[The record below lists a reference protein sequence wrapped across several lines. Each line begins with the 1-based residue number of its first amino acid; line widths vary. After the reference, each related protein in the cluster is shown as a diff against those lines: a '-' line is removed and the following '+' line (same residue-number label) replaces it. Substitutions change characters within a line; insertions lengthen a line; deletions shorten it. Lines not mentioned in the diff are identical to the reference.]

1 MCMGGCVCVRLA
13 GGGGG
18 VSPRTQCFPR
28 RARPGS

>member
-1 MCMGGCVCVRLA
+1 MYGCVCLG